1 MNEMVPVDDRSGSM
15 VRPESQLATLKRT
28 QPAAPSDWKRFT
40 LFGLLAA
47 LYILPFMRI
56 LMVGTDEGTL
66 DYGALRVIKGQV
78 FARDFFEVIGP
89 GTFYWLAAFF
99 KIFGVSFFTTRIC
112 LFVTS
117 FGTALLMYFLSRRMC
132 GKYQALPCVIL
143 AATSF
148 GGLWPAISHHDDSN
162 FFALMAVACIA
173 LWVDGY
179 SKRLLLAG
187 GILAGLTTCFL
198 QPKGMLLM
206 VGFVAF
212 VVVQRR
218 EGPGLVSALGQ
229 LIVGYTSVVGAV
241 LFYFWRESALHDL
254 IYANVVWPSQ
264 HYGVVNS
271 VFYGHGIL
279 MNYWD
284 HWMAGRAVFPGIVP
298 IGAIMMIP
306 IMYLAILPV
315 LTPLLG
321 ARFRWDLQQPQV
333 QLLWLSGVA
342 VWASE
347 LHRMDMTHLVF
358 GSPILIILSVHF
370 LTSYAGRL
378 ASASLQ
384 MLTISGAWL
393 GMFNLLILT
402 VAHPVETR
410 IGTVRMFSDWRA
422 PSFVEK
428 NIPAGEEIFA
438 YPYCPSYYFLHD
450 LVNPTRFSIMVYNY
464 NTKEQ
469 FEETIHLLERK
480 KVKYVVWDI
489 GFEQDAAKVFITG
502 RIPLEQQVMEAYLES
517 HYDVMTVLDG
527 KRIMHRKAGIDEL
540 H

>member
-1 MNEMVPVDDRSGSM
+1 MIG
-15 VRPESQLATLKRT
+15 PETQLAAVQRT
-28 QPAAPSDWKRFT
+28 EPGAPSDWKKYT
-40 LFGLLAA
+40 LFAIIA
-47 LYILPFMRI
+47 VLYILPFMRI

-66 DYGALRVIKGQV
+66 SYGALRVVRGQV

-117 FGTALLMYFLSRRMC
+117 FGTACLMYFLSRRIC

-143 AATSF
+143 AASSF
-148 GGLWPAISHHDDSN
+148 GGLWPAISHHNDSN
-162 FFALMAVACIA
+162 CFALMAVACIA
-173 LWVDGY
+173 LCVDGY
-179 SKRLLLAG
+179 SKWLLLAG

-212 VVVQRR
+212 VVIQRR
-218 EGPGLVSALGQ
+218 AGPGLVSALGQ
-229 LIVGYTSVVGAV
+229 LILGYTSVVGLV
-241 LFYFWRESALHDL
+241 LLYFWREAALHDL

-271 VFYGHGIL
+271 VSYGHGIL

-284 HWMAGRAVFPGIVP
+284 HWMAGRTVFPGIVLLS
-298 IGAIMMIP
+298 AIMMIP
-306 IMYLAILPV
+306 IMFIAILPV
-315 LTPLLG
+315 LLPLIG
-321 ARFRWDLQQPQV
+321 ARVRWDLQQPQV
-333 QLLWLSGVA
+333 QLLWLSSIA
-342 VWASE
+342 LWASE

-358 GSPILIILSVHF
+358 GSPLLIILSVHF
-370 LTSYAGRL
+370 LSAYGGRL
-378 ASASLQ
+378 ARGTLE
-384 MLTISGAWL
+384 MLIISSVCL
-393 GMFNLLILT
+393 GIFNLLILT
-402 VAHPVETR
+402 VAHTVETR
-410 IGTVRMFSDWRA
+410 IGSVRMFSDWRV

-428 NIPAGEEIFA
+428 NIPAGEEIFC

-464 NTKEQ
+464 NTQEQ
-469 FEETIHLLERK
+469 FEETIRLLDQK
-480 KVKYVVWDI
+480 KVQDVVWDI
-489 GFEQDAAKVFITG
+489 GFERDVAKVFITG
-502 RIPLEQQVMEAYLES
+502 RVPLEQQLMETYLES
-517 HYDVMTVLDG
+517 HYDVITVIDG
-527 KRIMHRKAGIDEL
+527 KRLMHRKARVDEP